1 MFVISQMNDENVEGV
16 AVLEKENF
24 SDGWSLNSLK
34 EELNNPNAVY
44 FVMKDE
50 NSSEVVAAA
59 GMIVSFDIADIMNVS
74 VKKEYRRN
82 ALGSRLIE
90 RLIEEGRKIG
100 VKEFVL
106 EVRENNEAAR
116 KLYEKEGFVFEGIRP
131 DFYSNPK
138 ENAALYRY
146 K

>member
-1 MFVISQMNDENVEGV
+1 MFVISPMNDENVEGV

-90 RLIEEGRKIG
+90 RLLEDGRKIG

>member
-1 MFVISQMNDENVEGV
+1 MFVISPMNDENVEGV